1 MMQRERNL
9 VGMRCAPGDNAFEL
23 GGIVRDGADCYQL
36 LFDDFRIPHTLPGW
50 HTGVCLPM
58 PPTRTRYRAA
68 GFLLGLAA
76 VTYLD
81 RICISILAPD
91 IARDLSLTK
100 LQMSFVFSAFA
111 VAYAA
116 FEIVTAWWGERIG
129 PRRVLTRIVV
139 WWSCFTIATAFAW
152 NYASL
157 LVIRFLFGA
166 GEAGAWPNAALAFS
180 RWTPVSERGRAQGFF
195 FAAAHLS
202 GGLTPL
208 LVAALLPHMS
218 WRVIFAACGVVGFL
232 WAVSWSRWFRDE
244 PRDHPQVNAAE
255 AELIETGR
263 RISAHHHA
271 GKDVWRAL
279 AASPGVWFL
288 CLAYFS
294 NSYGSYFV
302 MTWLP
307 TYLAE
312 RRGFEKES
320 LSFFSGLPLLLS
332 VFGDITGG
340 AVTDF
345 ITRRFGLRLGRSG
358 VAVIGY
364 AVAGAAMFASV
375 LSTTPVMAASLIAV
389 AVAASMFTL
398 SASWAACIDIGG
410 EHTAV
415 LSAAMNTTGQIGSIL
430 SPIVTGWVVTHF
442 SNWQMPLLIMGAF
455 YVASAIFWTQ
465 VDPRKRLRLPAG

>member
-1 MMQRERNL
+1 MQ
-9 VGMRCAPGDNAFEL
+9 
-23 GGIVRDGADCYQL
+23 
-36 LFDDFRIPHTLPGW
+36 
-50 HTGVCLPM
+50 
-58 PPTRTRYRAA
+58 PTRTRYRAA
-68 GFLLGLAA
+68 GFLFALAA
-76 VTYLD
+76 ITYLD

-100 LQMSFVFSAFA
+100 IQMSLVFSAFA
-111 VAYAA
+111 IAYAG

-129 PRRVLTRIVV
+129 TRRVLTRIVA
-139 WWSCFTIATAFAW
+139 WWSCFTIATSLAW
-152 NYASL
+152 NYSSL

-180 RWTPVSERGRAQGFF
+180 RWTPVSERGRTQGFF

-218 WRVIFAACGVVGFL
+218 WRGVFATCGAVGFV
-232 WAVSWSRWFRDE
+232 WATAWFRWFRDE
-244 PRDHPQVNAAE
+244 PRDHPAVNAAE

-263 RISAHHHA
+263 RISTHKHA
-271 GKDVWRAL
+271 GGDVWRAL
-279 AASPGVWFL
+279 GQSRCVWFL

-312 RRGFEKES
+312 RRGFQTEA
-320 LSFFSGLPLLLS
+320 LSFFSGLPMLLS
-332 VFGDITGG
+332 VLGDISGG
-340 AVTDF
+340 AVTDY

-358 VAVIGY
+358 VAVAGY

-375 LSTTPVMAASLIAV
+375 VSTTPVMAACLIAV
-389 AVAASMFTL
+389 SVAASMFTL
-398 SASWAACIDIGG
+398 SATWAACIDIGG

-415 LSAAMNTTGQIGSIL
+415 LSAAMNTTGQLGSII
-430 SPIVTGWVVTHF
+430 SPVVTGWVVTHF
-442 SNWQMPLLIMGAF
+442 SDWQMPLLIMGGL
-455 YVASAIFWTQ
+455 YVASAVFWTQ
-465 VDPRKRLRLPAG
+465 VDPRKRLRIEANR

>member
-1 MMQRERNL
+1 MSTRAIM
-9 VGMRCAPGDNAFEL
+9 
-23 GGIVRDGADCYQL
+23 
-36 LFDDFRIPHTLPGW
+36 H
-50 HTGVCLPM
+50 
-58 PPTRTRYRAA
+58 PTRTRYRAA
-68 GFLLGLAA
+68 GFLLALAA

-81 RICISILAPD
+81 RVCISVLAPQMS
-91 IARDLSLTK
+91 RDLSLTK
-100 LQMSFVFSAFA
+100 IQMSFVFSAFA

-129 PRRVLTRIVV
+129 PRRVLTRIVA
-139 WWSCFTIATAFAW
+139 WWSCFTIATSLAW
-152 NYASL
+152 NYSSL

-208 LVAALLPHMS
+208 MVAALVPHMS
-218 WRVIFAACGVVGFL
+218 WRAIFATCGAVGFV
-232 WAVSWSRWFRDE
+232 WAATWFHWFRDE
-244 PRDHPQVNAAE
+244 PRDHASVNAAE
-255 AELIETGR
+255 AELIEAGR
-263 RISAHHHA
+263 RVSKHEHA
-271 GKDVWRAL
+271 GGDAWRAI
-279 AASPGVWFL
+279 AGSSTVWFL

-312 RRGFEKES
+312 QRGFQTAS

-332 VFGDITGG
+332 VFGDISGG

-345 ITRRFGLRLGRSG
+345 MTRRFGLRIGRSG
-358 VAVIGY
+358 VAVAGY
-364 AVAGAAMFASV
+364 AVAGAAMFGSV

-389 AVAASMFTL
+389 SVAASMFTL

-415 LSAAMNTTGQIGSIL
+415 LSASMNTTGQIGSIL
-430 SPIVTGWVVTHF
+430 SPVVTGWVVTHF
-442 SNWQMPLLIMGAF
+442 SNWQTPLLIMGSL
-455 YVASAIFWTQ
+455 YVLSAILWMF
-465 VDPRKRLRLPAG
+465 VDPRKRVD

>member
-1 MMQRERNL
+1 M
-9 VGMRCAPGDNAFEL
+9 A
-23 GGIVRDGADCYQL
+23 
-36 LFDDFRIPHTLPGW
+36 
-50 HTGVCLPM
+50 
-58 PPTRTRYRAA
+58 
-68 GFLLGLAA
+68 LAA

-91 IARDLSLTK
+91 IQRDLK
-100 LQMSFVFSAFA
+100 LDKIQMSFVFSAFA

-116 FEIVTAWWGERIG
+116 FEIATAWWGERIG
-129 PRRVLTRIVV
+129 PRRVLTRIVA
-139 WWSCFTIATAFAW
+139 WWSCFTIATSLAW
-152 NYASL
+152 NYSSL
-157 LVIRFLFGA
+157 LAIRFLFGA

-180 RWTPVSERGRAQGFF
+180 RWTPVSERGRTQGFF

-202 GGLTPL
+202 GGFTPL

-218 WRVIFAACGVVGFL
+218 WRAIFAACGAVGFV
-232 WAVSWSRWFRDE
+232 WAAAWFRWFRDE
-244 PRDHPQVNAAE
+244 PRDHEGVNASE

-263 RISAHHHA
+263 ALSSHGHSGGSA
-271 GKDVWRAL
+271 WRAL
-279 AASPGVWFL
+279 AASSTVWFL

-294 NSYGSYFV
+294 NSYGAYFV

-312 RRGFEKES
+312 QRGFQKES

-332 VFGDITGG
+332 VFGDLSGG

-345 ITRRFGLRLGRSG
+345 ATRRFGLRLGRSG
-358 VAVIGY
+358 IAVIGY
-364 AVAGAAMFASV
+364 AVAGVAMLGSV

-389 AVAASMFTL
+389 SVAASMFTL

-410 EHTAV
+410 EHTGI

-430 SPIVTGWVVTHF
+430 SPVLTGWVVTHF
-442 SNWQMPLLIMGAF
+442 SDWQTPLLIMGGLYA
-455 YVASAIFWTQ
+455 ASAVCWMF
-465 VDPRKRLRLPAG
+465 VDPRKRLRLDTI

>member
-1 MMQRERNL
+1 MEMLVPSGFPQRFNSIMQ
-9 VGMRCAPGDNAFEL
+9 
-23 GGIVRDGADCYQL
+23 
-36 LFDDFRIPHTLPGW
+36 
-50 HTGVCLPM
+50 
-58 PPTRTRYRAA
+58 PTRTRYRAA
-68 GFLLGLAA
+68 GFLLALAA

-81 RICISILAPD
+81 RVCISVLAPE

-100 LQMSFVFSAFA
+100 IQMSFVFSAFA

-129 PRRVLTRIVV
+129 PRRVLTRVV
-139 WWSCFTIATAFAW
+139 AWWSCFTIATSFAW
-152 NYASL
+152 NYSSL

-208 LVAALLPHMS
+208 VVAALLPHMS
-218 WRVIFAACGVVGFL
+218 WRAIFATCGVVGFV
-232 WAVSWSRWFRDE
+232 WAAAWFRWFRDE
-244 PRDHPQVNAAE
+244 PRDHAGVNAAE

-263 RISAHHHA
+263 RVSARQHTGGDA
-271 GKDVWRAL
+271 WRVL
-279 AASPGVWFL
+279 AKSSSVWFL

-312 RRGFEKES
+312 QRGFQKES

-332 VFGDITGG
+332 VFGDISGG

-345 ITRRFGLRLGRSG
+345 LTRRFGLRLGRSG
-358 VAVIGY
+358 VAIAGY
-364 AVAGAAMFASV
+364 AVAGAAMFGSV
-375 LSTTPVMAASLIAV
+375 ISTTPVMAASLIAV

-430 SPIVTGWVVTHF
+430 SPVVAGWVVAHF
-442 SNWQMPLLIMGAF
+442 SNWQPPLLIMGSL
-455 YVASAIFWTQ
+455 YVISAILWMP
-465 VDPRKRLRLPAG
+465 VDPRKRLG